1 MGERPNPSS
10 AWQWLLAA
18 ALGAAVAG
26 CGSDS
31 AVATAPTQLKCQV
44 TLAAPPAPIG
54 SDGGTGSITVT
65 TSPECPWEASTAASW
80 LSGLAPTSGQG
91 TGTVEFRAA
100 ANPLPAAR
108 EGEIVVNESRLR
120 LSQQPAQCRVELRT
134 DSLNVEAGGGT
145 RDIAV
150 SAPGG
155 CSWTAAT
162 DAGWI
167 AFTTPVTGSGDGSV
181 GVSVAPNASGARRLG
196 AIVVGEQRVTVT
208 QEPAPPAPAPGCVYV
223 VNSTSQGVLPSD
235 GADVAAS
242 VSAAS
247 GCAWAASSSVAW
259 VTVVAGASG
268 TGNGAVAFRV
278 AANTGSGRT
287 GTVTVAGQTFT
298 LTQAAATAATP
309 CAYAIGPLEAAIAAP
324 GGSGTIAVSARADCA
339 WTATSNVA
347 WITIASGASG
357 TGNGAVGFSVAANP
371 GSARTGTIVV
381 AGQTFTV
388 TQAATAPTPCV
399 YSIAPANTAIGPL
412 GGTGT
417 VAVTT
422 VTDCAW
428 TAATTADWIAV
439 TSGASGSGNGSV
451 GFAVAPNPGSART
464 GTIVVAG
471 QTFTVTQAA
480 PAPAPAPCVYSIA
493 PANAAIGPL
502 GGTGTVAVT
511 TGTDCP
517 WTANTGEE
525 WITVTS
531 GASGSGNGSVGFTV
545 APNLG
550 SARTGI
556 IAVAGQI
563 FTVTQAAV
571 IPCVYTINPTS
582 ASVDERQRDLTV
594 AVSTGT
600 GCAWTATSNAPW
612 IAITAGASGT
622 GSGSVTLRVER
633 NTTDDDRTGTVTIA
647 GLTFTVNQAE
657 DD

>member
-287 GTVTVAGQTFT
+287 GT
-298 LTQAAATAATP
+298 
-309 CAYAIGPLEAAIAAP
+309 
-324 GGSGTIAVSARADCA
+324 
-339 WTATSNVA
+339 
-347 WITIASGASG
+347 
-357 TGNGAVGFSVAANP
+357 
-371 GSARTGTIVV
+371 IVV

-582 ASVDERQRDLTV
+582 ASVDARQRDLTV
-594 AVSTGT
+594 AVSTGS

-622 GSGSVTLRVER
+622 GSGSVTVRVAR
-633 NTTDDDRTGTVTIA
+633 NTNDNARTGTVTIA
-647 GLTFTVNQAE
+647 GHTFTVTQAK